1 MLDVYSA
8 GGNRGRHYYGDRG
21 SYGGG
26 GSGGRVALH
35 VTSSVADGVTLSAE
49 GGQAANTAAQGGAP
63 GLVYTSAAG
72 VRSLVIDN
80 GAISASQAG
89 AVTLAAQVVPLPAP
103 ASLYSQY
110 ASTIAGWASG
120 KQFTT
125 LCYSKQQHG
134 ASSSAFHSRCDGRGA
149 SLTIM
154 RLSTGKIIGGYTSAS
169 WSSSSSYYNDSNAF
183 LFSITNSFK
192 HTLRSCSNVMYRH
205 ASYGPTFGGGHDLR
219 IDSNMNGGYCNL
231 GHTYNCRTGSY
242 GSTTCRNDFCGSY
255 NGWTVAEFE
264 VWVGVSASALPP
276 PPPPRPAQLAQGIS
290 CTDTCARASDGVC
303 DDGGPGSE
311 SWYCALGTD
320 CTDCGYRV
328 STPPVELEQLRIV
341 SSQVV
346 WSPSSGLTCH
356 NASLL
361 SSIVEAREPLNIST
375 LALSSS
381 TVNINVNG
389 SSAALR
395 VPSSLTLSSSSTL
408 ITSSVAAG
416 TLDIDATSVLRSAG
430 TTTGDL
436 RVEAQQLTASGR
448 IQTGEL
454 TLAVAR
460 AELSAAARITTPIS
474 LLLTSDEVIVA
485 GIVTAGSSQVFAGS
499 LVVSGSMTST
509 SSLEASG
516 STLTLT
522 GQMGCT
528 ALGCVT
534 HLNFTEKVSLS
545 SMGTA
550 IGNVVRVATP
560 EMHLSGS
567 AAVNASGRGAAAAAG
582 TSPGG
587 TASTSGGGGAGG
599 GHGGDGGQGQSNS
612 ISGRTYG
619 DMLWPAT
626 SGSGGG
632 AGNYQYSSTSYK
644 TDGGGGGGVIHL
656 NVSGTLRVESGA
668 SITSNGAAGGHG
680 FRTSSSS
687 SSYYYRPYA
696 GGGGGS
702 GGSVL
707 IVAESVLGSGLIK
720 ASGGCVPLLLW
731 PLRSLPSR
739 CRSPCFYACPALA
752 CSTDAA
758 PCSSV
763 SSLCLLCVSGLL
775 WPPSSDA

>member
-1 MLDVYSA
+1 MTA
-8 GGNRGRHYYGDRG
+8 
-21 SYGGG
+21 
-26 GSGGRVALH
+26 
-35 VTSSVADGVTLSAE
+35 SVADGVTLSAE
-49 GGQAANTAAQGGAP
+49 GGQAANTAAQSGAP

-80 GAISASQAG
+80 GAISASQA
-89 AVTLAAQVVPLPAP
+89 ATA
-103 ASLYSQY
+103 
-110 ASTIAGWASG
+110 
-120 KQFTT
+120 
-125 LCYSKQQHG
+125 
-134 ASSSAFHSRCDGRGA
+134 
-149 SLTIM
+149 
-154 RLSTGKIIGGYTSAS
+154 RLQ
-169 WSSSSSYYNDSNAF
+169 
-183 LFSITNSFK
+183 
-192 HTLRSCSNVMYRH
+192 
-205 ASYGPTFGGGHDLR
+205 
-219 IDSNMNGGYCNL
+219 
-231 GHTYNCRTGSY
+231 
-242 GSTTCRNDFCGSY
+242 
-255 NGWTVAEFE
+255 
-264 VWVGVSASALPP
+264 PP
-276 PPPPRPAQLAQGIS
+276 PLS
-290 CTDTCARASDGVC
+290 LCTDTCGVRASDGVC

-311 SWYCALGTD
+311 SSSCALGTD
-320 CTDCGYRV
+320 CTDCGYRI
-328 STPPVELEQLRIV
+328 SALPAEREQPPVELEQLRISTSRV
-341 SSQVV
+341 TSSY
-346 WSPSSGLTCH
+346 GLRCL

-361 SSIVEAREPLNIST
+361 SSIVEALEPLNIST

-381 TVNINVNG
+381 TVNVSVNG
-389 SSAALR
+389 SSTALR

-416 TLDIDATSVLRSAG
+416 TLDIDATSTLASAG
-430 TTTGDL
+430 ATAGDL
-436 RVEAQQLTASGR
+436 RVEAQQLTVSGR
-448 IQTGEL
+448 IRG
-454 TLAVAR
+454 
-460 AELSAAARITTPIS
+460 
-474 LLLTSDEVIVA
+474 A
-485 GIVTAGSSQVFAGS
+485 GISVQASSV
-499 LVVSGSMTST
+499 
-509 SSLEASG
+509 
-516 STLTLT
+516 
-522 GQMGCT
+522 
-528 ALGCVT
+528 
-534 HLNFTEKVSLS
+534 
-545 SMGTA
+545 
-550 IGNVVRVATP
+550 
-560 EMHLSGS
+560 HLSGS
-567 AAVNASGRGAAAAAG
+567 ASVNASGRGAAAAAG

-763 SSLCLLCVSGLL
+763 SSLCLLCVSGRL